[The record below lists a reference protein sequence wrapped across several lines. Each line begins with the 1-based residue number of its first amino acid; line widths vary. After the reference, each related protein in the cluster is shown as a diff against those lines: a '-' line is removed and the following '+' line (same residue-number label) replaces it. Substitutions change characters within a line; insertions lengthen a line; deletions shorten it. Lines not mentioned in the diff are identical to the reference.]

1 METMLRI
8 GFLALLALGCASA
21 ADWGPLQFLVG
32 DWVGAGGGGPG
43 QGSGDFSF
51 TPELQGKILV
61 RRSSADYPATR
72 DKPAYR
78 HDDLMIVY
86 RESPA
91 ADLRADF
98 FDNEGHVIR
107 YLVQPSNDKQVVFVT
122 PPGSAGPRFRLT
134 YKGAADTL
142 AGKFEIA
149 PPGKDFA
156 TYLEWTARRK

>member
-1 METMLRI
+1 MLRI
-8 GFLALLALGCASA
+8 AFLALLVVCYASA

-32 DWVGAGGGGPG
+32 DWTGGGGGGPG
-43 QGSGDFSF
+43 QGGGDFSF
-51 TPELQGKILV
+51 TPDLQGKILV
-61 RRSSADYPATR
+61 RRSFADYPATKE
-72 DKPAYR
+72 KPAYR

-86 RESPA
+86 RESPT

-98 FDNEGHVIR
+98 YDNEGHVIR
-107 YLVQPSNDKQVVFVT
+107 YLVQPSSDKQIVFVT
-122 PPGSAGPRFRLT
+122 PPGAPGPRFRLT
-134 YKGAADTL
+134 YKSAGPDQL